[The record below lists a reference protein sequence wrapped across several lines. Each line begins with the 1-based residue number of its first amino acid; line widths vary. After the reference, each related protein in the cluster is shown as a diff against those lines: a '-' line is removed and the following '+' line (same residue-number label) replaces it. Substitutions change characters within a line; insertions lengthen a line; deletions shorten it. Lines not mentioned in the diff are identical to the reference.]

1 MEKVYFWCYLMF
13 LQEVHHVFR
22 NAISLDD
29 CDHICN
35 LAHAD
40 QLKTAE
46 IQDGDSKHRSSM
58 VTWINDN
65 QIVDTITKKIHLAN
79 AESFKFQISTI
90 EPLQYSKY
98 EIDDH

>member
-1 MEKVYFWCYLMF
+1 MF
-13 LQEVHHVFR
+13 LQEVHHVFK
-22 NAISLDD
+22 NALSHDE
-29 CDHICN
+29 CDHICS

-65 QIVDTITKKIHLAN
+65 QIVDTITKKIHLPN
-79 AESFKFQISTI
+79 AESFKFQI
-90 EPLQYSKY
+90 
-98 EIDDH
+98 